1 MAQKRLPLV
10 SDNLLL
16 LLDKRA
22 DGYTPVVVG
31 SQRWYTWLADEQNRS
46 FSFRN
51 HLGTFT
57 VRRERKRHGWYW
69 YVYRK
74 CDGKLRKAYLGKAEE
89 VTLERLATVAATLL
103 DQPASGDA
111 PDERVGRSGEHAL
124 QLHAAP
130 ASGSKRLLLVPTFA
144 SQAEPELVSNHNLPA
159 QLTPLIGRE
168 REVATASALL
178 RRTEVR
184 LLVLTG
190 TGGIGKTR
198 LGLQVATELLEDFP
212 AGVCFVSL
220 APLRDPA
227 LVAPNVAHTLGLSEA
242 TRGPVVD
249 HLKAYLREKQL
260 LLLLDNFEQV
270 VTAAPL
276 LTELL
281 AACPKLKMLVSSRA
295 MLHVHGEHEF
305 VVPPLALPDPKHL
318 PESEALSQ
326 YASVALFLQ
335 RARALK
341 PEFHLTSTNAR
352 AIAEICVRLE
362 GLPLAI
368 EMAAARIKQLPP
380 QALLA
385 RLEHRLQVLTSGPQ
399 DVPVRQQTLRNTL
412 AWSYDLLDLQEQR
425 LFRRLSIFVGGC
437 TLEAAEAVCAALGNG
452 DGHAVAAVFDGVTS
466 LIDKSLLLQTEQE
479 GEEPRFV
486 MLETTREYGL
496 EALAMSEELEATRR
510 AHAAHYLAL
519 AEKARPA
526 WEGPQQAVWLGRL
539 ERDHDN
545 LREAM
550 QWSLERGEVRSR
562 MEVAFRLGGAL
573 RSFWQ
578 VRGYFREGR
587 TFLERVLAQSE
598 ESLPSLRVQA
608 INDAVLL
615 AVSQGDHDW
624 GEALCQENLAQC
636 RALGDDPAIARMLYL
651 LGWIALLKGN
661 LATAHSLLEEALALF
676 REIGDK
682 GGILISLFWVGVVV
696 GDQGEYA
703 RARALF
709 EQTLTMQR
717 ELGNKRGIAWSLF
730 HLDRVRFLSRSDPTT
745 VRSSLAEAGA
755 LFREIGD
762 KWGIAECFCLSGQ
775 LALQQGDAVTART
788 LLEQSL
794 MLFREIGNRRGIAAS
809 LSQLGSVTAVQHDW
823 AAAHVLYEESL
834 TVATEVGNKFVI
846 ASCLE
851 GLAGVVAAG
860 RASLAHA
867 LWAAQLWG
875 AAEALRDTMGA
886 PIPPVERTTYEG
898 RVAVARNSIGKRI
911 FSAYWVLGSTMTPE
925 QALAAQGKA
934 VLPHQL
940 STEPASTPPGKGAAN
955 PAGLTAREVEVL
967 CWVAYG
973 LTDAQVAERLIISPR
988 TVTSH
993 LSSIYNKLGVTSR
1006 SAATRFAVEH
1016 QLL

>member
-16 LLDKRA
+16 LLDRGA
-22 DGYTPVVVG
+22 DEYTPVVVG

-57 VRRERKRHGWYW
+57 ARRERKRHGWYW

-74 CDGKLRKAYLGKAEE
+74 CGGKLRKAYLGKAEE
-89 VTLERLATVAATLL
+89 VTLERLAAVAATLV
-103 DQPASGDA
+103 DRRDSGDA
-111 PDERVGRSGEHAL
+111 LDERVRVSSEHAL
-124 QLHAAP
+124 QGHAAP
-130 ASGSKRLLLVPTFA
+130 ASGGKQLLLVPTFA
-144 SQAEPELVSNHNLPA
+144 SQAEPGLVSKHNLPA

-168 REVATASALL
+168 QEVASASALL

-198 LGLQVATELLEDFP
+198 LGLQIATDLLEDFP

-227 LVAPNVAHTLGLSEA
+227 LVAPTVAHTLGLREA
-242 TRGPVVD
+242 ARGSVVD
-249 HLKAYLREKQL
+249 HLKGYLREKQL

-276 LTELL
+276 LTEFL
-281 AACPKLKMLVSSRA
+281 AACPKLKILVSSRA
-295 MLHVHGEHEF
+295 LLHVHGEHEF
-305 VVPPLALPDPKHL
+305 AVPPLALPDPKHL

-341 PEFHLTSTNAR
+341 PEFYLTSTNAR

-412 AWSYDLLDLQEQR
+412 AWSYNLLDLQEQR

-452 DGHAVAAVFDGVTS
+452 DGHGVAAVFDGVTS

-496 EALAMSEELEATRR
+496 EALTLSEELEATRR
-510 AHAAHYLAL
+510 AHADYYLAL
-519 AEKARPA
+519 AERAMSA
-526 WEGPQQAVWLGRL
+526 WEGSQQAVWLGRL

-545 LREAM
+545 LRAVM
-550 QWSLERGEVRSR
+550 QWSLERGEGRPR

-578 VRGYFREGR
+578 VRGFFSEGR

-598 ESLPSLRVQA
+598 GCLPSLRA
-608 INDAVLL
+608 KALNDAVHL
-615 AVSQGDHDW
+615 AVSQGDPDG
-624 GEALCQENLAQC
+624 GEALCQESLARC
-636 RALGDDPAIARMLYL
+636 RELGDGSAIARALYL
-651 LGWIALLKGN
+651 LGWIAWMKGS
-661 LATAHSLLEEALALF
+661 LVTAHSLLDEALALF
-676 REIGDK
+676 REVGDK
-682 GGILISLFWVGVVV
+682 GGILITLFWVGVVV
-696 GDQGEYA
+696 IQQGEYA
-703 RARALF
+703 RGRVLF
-709 EQTLTMQR
+709 EQILAMQR

-730 HLDRVRFLSRSDPTT
+730 QLGWVFFLSQSDLTMIHPLLT
-745 VRSSLAEAGA
+745 EAGA
-755 LFREIGD
+755 LFREIGE
-762 KWGIAECFCLSGQ
+762 KWGIAECSWLLGR
-775 LALQQGDAVTART
+775 LALQQGDAVMAHT

-794 MLFREIGNRRGIAAS
+794 TLFSEIGNRRGIAHS
-809 LSQLGSVTAVQHDW
+809 LSQLGDVAAVQRDW
-823 AAAHVLYEESL
+823 AAARVLYEESL
-834 TVATEVGNKFVI
+834 TLATEMGDKLVTV
-846 ASCLE
+846 SCLE
-851 GLAGVVAAG
+851 GLAGVAATE
-860 RASLAHA
+860 RARPVNAP
-867 LWAAQLWG
+867 WAAQLWG

-886 PIPPVERTTYEG
+886 PIPPVERATYER
-898 RVAVARNSIGKRI
+898 RVAAARSSIGMQR
-911 FSAYWVLGSTMTPE
+911 FSAYWVQGRTMTPE
-925 QALAAQGKA
+925 QALAAQGNA
-934 VLPHQL
+934 AMSYQP
-940 STEPASTPPGKGAAN
+940 STEPASTLPRKVSAN
-955 PAGLTAREVEVL
+955 PAGLTEREVEVL
-967 CWVAYG
+967 RWVACG
-973 LTDAQVAERLIISPR
+973 LTDAQVAEQLIISPR

-1006 SAATRFAVEH
+1006 SAATRFAIEH